1 VSHVPSSVVTVFLLL
16 LVFAAILLHLASVCV
31 VVVLPV
37 PVYAA
42 IAVVLAEERFVAP
55 CPSLSSDGLA
65 AVNDPALF
73 VVTAL
78 VPVSVVPVIEALPV
92 LHEPEL
98 EILVVDLAA
107 AAVVVVAVAVFL
119 SALFLLR

>member
-42 IAVVLAEERFVAP
+42 IAVVLAEAFVAP

>member
-1 VSHVPSSVVTVFLLL
+1 
-16 LVFAAILLHLASVCV
+16 
-31 VVVLPV
+31 
-37 PVYAA
+37 
-42 IAVVLAEERFVAP
+42 
-55 CPSLSSDGLA
+55 
-65 AVNDPALF
+65 
-73 VVTAL
+73 VTAL
-78 VPVSVVPVIEALPV
+78 VPVIEALPV

>member
-1 VSHVPSSVVTVFLLL
+1 MSHVPSSVVTVFLLL

-42 IAVVLAEERFVAP
+42 IAVVLAEAFVAP

>member
-1 VSHVPSSVVTVFLLL
+1 MSHVPSSVVTVFLLL
-16 LVFAAILLHLASVCV
+16 LIFAAILLHLAPVCV

-42 IAVVLAEERFVAP
+42 IAVVLAEAFVAP

-107 AAVVVVAVAVFL
+107 AAVVVVVAVAVFL